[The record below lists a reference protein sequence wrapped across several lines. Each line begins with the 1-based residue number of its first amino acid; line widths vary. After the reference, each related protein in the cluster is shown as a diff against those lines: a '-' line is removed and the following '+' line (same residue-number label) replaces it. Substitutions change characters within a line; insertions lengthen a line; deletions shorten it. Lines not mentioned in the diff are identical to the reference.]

1 MTILDFT
8 TVPVPVLNVQIVVF
22 KWKMLIVYYRIREI
36 PDGNEFQ
43 MRLKVTAM
51 MKTIQSWT
59 MFFCPAWKGTG
70 T

>member
-43 MRLKVTAM
+43 MRL
-51 MKTIQSWT
+51 
-59 MFFCPAWKGTG
+59 PGHYR
-70 T
+70 